1 MFGYITPVL
10 NAMGDEQKSRYRS
23 VYCGVCHSLLSRYGQ
38 AARLTLSNDMTF
50 LAVLLDSLYEPE
62 ICIQPARCA
71 VHPLHAHSFEQSAM
85 VDFAADMNLILSYY
99 KAADQVMDEE
109 PAGKLAEKKLRNGF
123 HLVRERHPRQ
133 AEEVREALDQLW
145 AMEKESS
152 PDPDALCNLSG
163 RMLGAVFVPDPDDL
177 WASVLYGIGESLGR
191 FVYWMDAFDDFDADK
206 KKRRFNPLTSYRS
219 RPDYLAFCGDTLEL
233 FMAEA
238 AERFEILP
246 LEKDLDILRNVI
258 YSGVWQRWIQ
268 LENKRNKKESSGKEE
283 CSNAEP

>member
-10 NAMGDEQKSRYRS
+10 NALGDEQKSRYRS

-50 LAVLLDSLYEPE
+50 LAVLLDSLYEPDSV
-62 ICIQPARCA
+62 IQPARCA
-71 VHPLHAHSFEQSAM
+71 IHPLHAHPFEQSGL

-109 PAGKLAEKKLRNGF
+109 PAGKLAEKKLRNAF
-123 HLVRERHPRQ
+123 CLVRERYPRQ
-133 AEEVREALDQLW
+133 AEEVRAALDQLW
-145 AMEKESS
+145 ALEKEPS

-177 WASVLYGIGESLGR
+177 WASALYGIGESLGR
-191 FVYWMDAFDDFDADK
+191 FVYWMDAFDDFDADQ
-206 KKRRFNPLTSYRS
+206 KKRRFNPLTAYRS
-219 RPDYLAFCGDTLEL
+219 RPDYLAFCHDTLEL

-268 LENKRNKKESSGKEE
+268 LENRRNKKDSSGKEE
-283 CSNAEP
+283 SPHAEP

>member
-10 NAMGDEQKSRYRS
+10 NALSDESKARYRS
-23 VYCGVCHSLLSRYGQ
+23 VYCGVCHSLLGRYGQ

-62 ICIQPARCA
+62 SSIQPARCA
-71 VHPLHAHSFEQSAM
+71 IHPLHAHPYEQSTI
-85 VDFAADMNLILSYY
+85 VDFASDMNLILSYY
-99 KAADQVMDEE
+99 KAADQVLDGE
-109 PAGKLAEKKLRNGF
+109 PAGKLAEKKLRNAF
-123 HLVRERHPRQ
+123 TLVRERRPRQ
-133 AEEVREALDQLW
+133 CDEVHAALEKLW
-145 AMEKESS
+145 AREKEPS

-163 RMLGAVFVPDPDDL
+163 QMLGAVFVPDPDDL
-177 WASVLYGIGESLGR
+177 WASALYGVGEGLGR
-191 FVYWMDAFDDFDADK
+191 FVYWMDAFDDFDADR
-206 KKRRFNPLTSYRS
+206 KKRRFNPLEPFRS
-219 RPDYLAFCGDTLEL
+219 RPDYISFCGNTLEM

-268 LENKRNKKESSGKEE
+268 LENKRNKNGGKED
-283 CSNAEP
+283 SAHAES